1 MELDEIFYAVRG
13 RPSDAAFA
21 GDTLVST
28 PGKFAA
34 ERGRSL
40 PESLDN
46 IMSGIGRQFGVAK
59 RKTIANDERRV
70 CWQSSDTV
78 ANRDRHAALN

>member
-40 PESLDN
+40 PGSLDN
-46 IMSGIGRQFGVAK
+46 IMLGIGRHFGVAK
-59 RKTIANDERRV
+59 RKTITNDERRV
-70 CWQSSDTV
+70 CRQSSDTV
-78 ANRDRHAALN
+78 TNRDRHAALN